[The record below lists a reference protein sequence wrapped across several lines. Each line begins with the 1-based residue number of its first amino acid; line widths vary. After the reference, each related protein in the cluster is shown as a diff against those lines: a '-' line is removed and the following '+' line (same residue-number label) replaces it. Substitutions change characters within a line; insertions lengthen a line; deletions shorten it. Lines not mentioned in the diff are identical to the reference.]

1 MTHTIEGSY
10 DVVFPRNTLQPE
22 VFKFVQESIP
32 SLIQGFNCTIF
43 AYGQTGSGKTYTM
56 FGSGFNALR
65 KSEATPSGSVLSS
78 YPPPPVDKSQFN
90 LNTAVTPQL
99 LAA

>member
-1 MTHTIEGSY
+1 MTHTIEGAY

-56 FGSGFNALR
+56 FGNPLPKR
-65 KSEATPSGSVLSS
+65 LEATPSGSVLSS

-90 LNTAVTPQL
+90 LNTAVTPHL